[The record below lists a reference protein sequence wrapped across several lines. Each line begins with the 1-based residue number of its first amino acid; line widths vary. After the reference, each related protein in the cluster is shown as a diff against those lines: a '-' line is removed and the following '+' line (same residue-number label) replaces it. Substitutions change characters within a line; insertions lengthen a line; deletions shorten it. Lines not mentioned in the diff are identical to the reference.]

1 MDTATAY
8 YDAVMRLVEVSR
20 GKLPLRL
27 HVMKYEDVVG
37 KFDATIRG
45 VLDFLEL
52 EWDEG
57 VRRYAETAKKRPIDT
72 PSAAQVV
79 RPLYGSARGKWR
91 NYTSHLEPY
100 FPTLAPWVRTFG
112 YETS

>member
-20 GKLPLRL
+20 AKLPLRL
-27 HVMKYEDVVG
+27 RVMKYEDVVG
-37 KFDATIRG
+37 TFETTIRG

-52 EWDEG
+52 GWDEG

-79 RPLYGSARGKWR
+79 RPLYRSARGKWR
-91 NYTSHLEPY
+91 HYTKYLEPY
-100 FPTLAPWVRTFG
+100 FPTLVRG
-112 YETS
+112 